1 MKKVFLAVL
10 LSLFVCGI
18 AGAANVT
25 GVWRGQYDDSN
36 VEMTLK
42 QTGKR
47 IKGSMV
53 TTEDDSGMWSIK
65 GKITGNEI
73 RLIFTGITTDDS
85 DRDLTGTVEGDI
97 IDLGSRTYGRI
108 YECKEVK

>member
-1 MKKVFLAVL
+1 MKKVFFAVL

-18 AGAANVT
+18 VNAANVT
-25 GVWRGQYDDSN
+25 GVWQGEYGSKDVQ
-36 VEMTLK
+36 MTLK
-42 QTGKR
+42 QTGKK

-53 TTEDDSGMWSIK
+53 DIEEGVYMWSIK

-73 RLIFTGITTDDS
+73 RLIFTGITSYTS
-85 DRDLTGTVEGDI
+85 DGDLTGTVEGDI
-97 IDLGSRTYGRI
+97 IDLGSSTYGRI